1 MSSDSGGNFAIG
13 LILGVAIGIGI
24 GFMYAPQPGAATRAL
39 LKEKAIELSDKAEEL
54 ADKVKEG
61 AAAARSNLESRLS
74 PIAE

>member
-1 MSSDSGGNFAIG
+1 MSSDSTGNFSIG

-24 GFMYAPQPGAATRAL
+24 GFMYAPQPGSATRAL

-61 AAAARSNLESRLS
+61 ASAARNNLENRL
-74 PIAE
+74 PPVAQ